1 LRMDAPSDLI
11 QDLVLSRLKQEL
23 KGAKSP
29 LTSDHQVR
37 SDFKLLRRA
46 VEAREASLSSAPSLA
61 DLKVN
66 QH

>member
-1 LRMDAPSDLI
+1 MGAPPDLV
-11 QDLVLSRLKQEL
+11 QDLLLSRLKQEL
-23 KGAKSP
+23 RPGKPP
-29 LTSDHQVR
+29 LISDHQVR

-46 VEAREASLSSAPSLA
+46 VEAREASLSSDSSLA